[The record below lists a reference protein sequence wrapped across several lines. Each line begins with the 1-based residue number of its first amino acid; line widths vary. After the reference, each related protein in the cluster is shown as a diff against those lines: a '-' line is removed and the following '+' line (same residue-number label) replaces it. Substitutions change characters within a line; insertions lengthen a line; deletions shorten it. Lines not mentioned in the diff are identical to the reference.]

1 MDGMR
6 VTVEKMGGGIGQMSN
21 RLEDIKIGQGRVEEG
36 LAETVNVL
44 NKCYTMFQDSKC
56 VVHRQNGD
64 ND

>member
-1 MDGMR
+1 MNGMR

-21 RLEDIKIGQGRVEEG
+21 RLEDIQNSQGRVEEG

-56 VVHRQNGD
+56 VFYWAKR
-64 ND
+64 